1 MSLRDG
7 AKKMSKSDPSDMSRI
22 NMTDDADAIAN
33 KIRRA
38 KTDPAALPGVEVLGE
53 DGTITEAFVE
63 ERPEATNLVAIYA
76 ALGREDLRSVLAD
89 VAGKSFSDF
98 KAMLTERA
106 VDQLAPIGAEMQ
118 RLLDDSAYVDGVL
131 RDGAARARAIA
142 DPVVEQVYD
151 IVGMLR
157 A

>member
-53 DGTITEAFVE
+53 DGTITLRQTTYIEKLALTYLTDDVNQSAQSNKTPCD
-63 ERPEATNLVAIYA
+63 ERSEGDGSRIARRG
-76 ALGREDLRSVLAD
+76 LGVR
-89 VAGKSFSDF
+89 G
-98 KAMLTERA
+98 
-106 VDQLAPIGAEMQ
+106 
-118 RLLDDSAYVDGVL
+118 GVL
-131 RDGAARARAIA
+131 LSRVALQSCA
-142 DPVVEQVYD
+142 
-151 IVGMLR
+151 LTS
-157 A
+157 